1 MYYFLLVQN
10 MEHVPGVPEI
20 IQTVEKLK
28 DLEQRMLLKT
38 QNELARTICIT
49 YWYVT
54 CMQLFNFENMLLT
67 KVLKYTYLMFLF

>member
-10 MEHVPGVPEI
+10 MEHVPGVTEI

-38 QNELARTICIT
+38 QNAYLEEIAS
-49 YWYVT
+49 
-54 CMQLFNFENMLLT
+54 LT
-67 KVLKYTYLMFLF
+67 GM